1 MRVTRRPVVATLSL
15 GILAALA
22 AAMPLEAASAQAKQ
36 AAPAQQ
42 AAPPPP
48 APPEIKQIAL
58 TEKQVEN
65 VITAQKDLDAITDK
79 LPEGAADKPDA
90 KLLAQFEDV
99 VKKYGFASYAEYG
112 QVVDNVSLAM
122 SGIDPKSKAFTDP
135 PALLKQQIAAV
146 EADKKMPAKEKQ
158 AILADMK
165 EAATYAVSVQ
175 FPENVKLVTKYYDKL
190 VAALQEDEEEAPP
203 PPPAKKK

>member
-22 AAMPLEAASAQAKQ
+22 AAMPLDAASAQAKQ
-36 AAPAQQ
+36 PAPSQQ
-42 AAPPPP
+42 AAPPP

-79 LPEGAADKPDA
+79 LPEGAADNPDA

-146 EADKKMPAKEKQ
+146 EADKKIPAKEKQ

-175 FPENVKLVTKYYDKL
+175 FPENVKFVTKYYDKL

>member
-1 MRVTRRPVVATLSL
+1 MRVTRRPIVAALGL

-22 AAMPLEAASAQAKQ
+22 AAMPLDVASAQAKQ
-36 AAPAQQ
+36 QPAPAPQG
-42 AAPPPP
+42 APPP
-48 APPEIKQIAL
+48 PPEIKQIAL

-65 VITAQKDLDAITDK
+65 VITAQKDLDVITDK

-112 QVVDNVSLAM
+112 QVVDNVSLVM
-122 SGIDPKSKAFTDP
+122 SGIEPKSKAFTDP
-135 PALLKQQIAAV
+135 PALIKQQIAAI
-146 EADKKMPAKEKQ
+146 EADKKIPPKDKQ
-158 AILADMK
+158 AVLAEMK
-165 EAATYAVSVQ
+165 QAEKYAVSVQ
-175 FPENVKLVTKYYDKL
+175 FPDNVKLVTKYYDKL
-190 VAALQEDEEEAPP
+190 VEALQEDEEPAP

>member
-1 MRVTRRPVVATLSL
+1 MRITRRPVITVFGL
-15 GILAALA
+15 GALAALI
-22 AAMPLEAASAQAKQ
+22 AAMPLETALAQAKQ
-36 AAPAQQ
+36 PAPAQQ
-42 AAPPPP
+42 AAPPP

-112 QVVDNVSLAM
+112 QVVDNVSLVM
-122 SGIDPKSKAFTDP
+122 SGIEPKSKAFTDP

-146 EADKKMPAKEKQ
+146 ETDKKIPAKEKQ
-158 AILADMK
+158 AILADLK
-165 EAATYAVSVQ
+165 EAAKYAVSVQ
-175 FPENVKLVTKYYDKL
+175 FPENVKLVAKYYDKL
-190 VAALQEDEEEAPP
+190 AAALQEDEEEAPP
-203 PPPAKKK
+203 PPAKKK

>member
-1 MRVTRRPVVATLSL
+1 MRVTRRPLIAALSF
-15 GILAALA
+15 GCLAVLA
-22 AAMPLEAASAQAKQ
+22 AALPFEAALAQAKQ
-36 AAPAQQ
+36 QPAPAQQ
-42 AAPPPP
+42 AAPP

-65 VITAQKDLDAITDK
+65 VITAQKDLDVITDK

-112 QVVDNVSLAM
+112 QVVDNVSLVM
-122 SGIDPKSKAFTDP
+122 SGIEPKSKAFTDP
-135 PALLKQQIAAV
+135 PALIKQQIAAI
-146 EADKKMPAKEKQ
+146 EADKKIPPKDKQ
-158 AILADMK
+158 AVLAEMK
-165 EAATYAVSVQ
+165 QAEKYAVSVQ
-175 FPENVKLVTKYYDKL
+175 FPENVKLVTKYYEKL
-190 VAALQEDEEEAPP
+190 VAALQEDEEPAPP